1 MRFYLF
7 AALLCSVTLAAADAP
22 RLDAVLA
29 RSKLN
34 PTSATPSLELTLTNR
49 GEVPVALVLPGDG
62 SECGWRTPF
71 LNFTWLQDGKP
82 VPPRGLCRC
91 GNMNALQ
98 AGEVFTL
105 KPGESKVIT
114 DWLAAVPP
122 GVGAYQLKVSYTNK
136 PDAEFL
142 GLAVEHDEAEIQKLR
157 ASTPVSVE
165 SNAIDITI
173 AEPVLT
179 KTR

>member
-7 AALLCSVTLAAADAP
+7 AALLYSTMLAAADAP
-22 RLDAVLA
+22 KLDAVLA

-49 GEVPVALVLPGDG
+49 GEEPVSLVIPGDG
-62 SECGWRTPF
+62 SEAGMRTPI
-71 LNFTWLQDGKP
+71 LKYTWLQDGKP
-82 VPPRGLCRC
+82 ARMPGIGRC
-91 GNMNALQ
+91 GNMNALH

-114 DWLAAVPP
+114 DWLSTIPP
-122 GVGAYQLKVSYTNK
+122 GVGTYQLKVSYTNK
-136 PDAEFL
+136 PDAPFA
-142 GLAVEHDEAEIQKLR
+142 GLTGKHDEAEMQKLR

-165 SNAIDITI
+165 SNTIDITV
-173 AEPVLT
+173 AEPVQT